1 MAQPPTPTILDGRR
15 NMMRVLPE
23 GLHGLRP
30 AEAKKDLRLA
40 LAAARAQDA
49 AVTLK
54 PPPAA
59 PAAARA
65 FASVPPNA
73 VFSLA
78 AKRKR
83 WKRWDRDPD
92 AIAGELQARR
102 DANEALRLGLLAAED
117 AFAAAKFRFSQ
128 YRSHLGGELDAIAR
142 QRAYAVEAA
151 AVAERVALRE
161 TRGRKPDLV
170 AAARRLGDADSD
182 ESDGASSDGDRGSD
196 DDDDDA
202 LVASFRG
209 VAARLFGDAAPA
221 GDDVLGRWAAWAALA
236 GREPD
241 LARVLALAP
250 LEESDD
256 DDDDECDLMRCK
268 RELLAYPGTLPED
281 DDDDDDEA
289 RRYPPG
295 RAPADDDRPALLPRG
310 WPHFA
315 GPSAMPN
322 RGANAYLERG
332 GDVLETYVFSAAP
345 TDDASPRAE
354 PAEGSAAPPAEG
366 SAAPPAEDGA
376 APPAEESAAPPAQ
389 DGAAPPAEESAAPPA
404 EDGAAPP
411 AEESAAAP
419 AEEGKA
425 PPPSSAPSPEEDK
438 QAPPA
443 PALVVSCSEDTAPGA
458 DDRRQWVRGALPRDV
473 ARGLAAE
480 RKRVEALR
488 ALLAT
493 RAEELAAAR
502 AATLEVFGGYNEKRR
517 AASAA
522 IAASSDLRR
531 LLEDKGALGAA
542 RRGAAPEDSIASR
555 ATRRR
560 ASPVPPADAPAPA
573 AADDA
578 ADAADAAAADS
589 DASPEKPKPRAPKPA
604 NRKRGGAAKKGPA
617 KKRAR

>member
-73 VFSLA
+73 VLSVA

-92 AIAGELQARR
+92 AIAGELEARR

-161 TRGRKPDLV
+161 TRGRKPDLA

-236 GREPD
+236 GKEPD

-256 DDDDECDLMRCK
+256 DDDDDECDLRRCK
-268 RELLAYPGTLPED
+268 RELLAYPGTLAEE
-281 DDDDDDEA
+281 DDDDEA

-295 RAPADDDRPALLPRG
+295 RAPADDDRPALLPLG

-332 GDVLETYVFSAAP
+332 GDVLETYVLSAAP

-354 PAEGSAAPPAEG
+354 PAEESAAPPAEGSAAPPAEG

-376 APPAEESAAPPAQ
+376 APPAEE
-389 DGAAPPAEESAAPPA
+389 D
-404 EDGAAPP
+404 
-411 AEESAAAP
+411 
-419 AEEGKA
+419 KA
-425 PPPSSAPSPEEDK
+425 PPPSSAPPPEEDT

-458 DDRRQWVRGALPRDV
+458 DDRRQWVRGALPRGV
-473 ARGLAAE
+473 AKGLAAE

-488 ALLAT
+488 ALLAA

-560 ASPVPPADAPAPA
+560 ASPVPPADAPAAAAA

-578 ADAADAAAADS
+578 ADAADAAAES